1 MKASTPNE
9 PLTEA
14 ESTASEKF
22 LKSCKGS
29 GRTWTVDADA
39 RGNRTPHSPI
49 QTRNHKKRAVG
60 LSQQISRDAEPFH
73 MQWLPANGL
82 PRPAIPVHRV
92 VLIAFLT
99 VRPRPIALRIPP

>member
-39 RGNRTPHSPI
+39 RGKPNSSQSDLRLAITKSSGRSIPRGKSLAMLSHSASSGSR
-49 QTRNHKKRAVG
+49 QTG
-60 LSQQISRDAEPFH
+60 
-73 MQWLPANGL
+73 LPA
-82 PRPAIPVHRV
+82 RRYQYA
-92 VLIAFLT
+92 
-99 VRPRPIALRIPP
+99 ALS